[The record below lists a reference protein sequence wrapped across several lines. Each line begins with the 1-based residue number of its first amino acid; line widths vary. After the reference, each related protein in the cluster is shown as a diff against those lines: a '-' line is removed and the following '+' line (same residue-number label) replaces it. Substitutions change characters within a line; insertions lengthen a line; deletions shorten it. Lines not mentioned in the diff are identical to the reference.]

1 MRSLWIVCVAVALSA
16 QPAWAERAER
26 WRAMAQD
33 WAVAAGCEV
42 AGAALVAST
51 GNEEIYTFTP
61 AARPRPASSRCAAR
75 VTAI

>member
-42 AGAALVAST
+42 AGAALVAW
-51 GNEEIYTFTP
+51 GIVVMV
-61 AARPRPASSRCAAR
+61 AG
-75 VTAI
+75 